1 MKSNINFNLFIKII
15 IILTKT
21 KTNRV
26 RRQIQFSKDIDPLM
40 EMDKD
45 EKKFEIFLSFHRT
58 TLLVSDLR
66 IFLPFTINLDPYLR
80 KVIKDEM
87 QNSEDSTIFRP
98 TISHNELQTRRVQ
111 NQLMRRQVGSIP

>member
-1 MKSNINFNLFIKII
+1 M
-15 IILTKT
+15 
-21 KTNRV
+21 

-80 KVIKDEM
+80 KVIKDDM
-87 QNSEDSTIFRP
+87 QNSEDSTLFKSII
-98 TISHNELQTRRVQ
+98 TQNELQNRRVQ
-111 NQLMRRQVGSIP
+111 NQLIRRQVNICFLLSINMF

>member
-1 MKSNINFNLFIKII
+1 MII
-15 IILTKT
+15 IIVIQI
-21 KTNRV
+21 NRV

-40 EMDKD
+40 DMDKD

-58 TLLVSDLR
+58 TLLVNDLR

-87 QNSEDSTIFRP
+87 QNSEDSTLFRQ
-98 TISHNELQTRRVQ
+98 TITHNELQTRRVH
-111 NQLMRRQVGSIP
+111 NQLMRRQVSSLLRKIYNSKL

>member
-1 MKSNINFNLFIKII
+1 MII
-15 IILTKT
+15 IIVIQI
-21 KTNRV
+21 NRV

-40 EMDKD
+40 DMDKD

-58 TLLVSDLR
+58 TLLVNDLR

-87 QNSEDSTIFRP
+87 QNSEDSTLFRP
-98 TISHNELQTRRVQ
+98 TITHNELQTRRVH
-111 NQLMRRQVGSIP
+111 NQLMRRQVSSLLRKIYNSKL

>member
-1 MKSNINFNLFIKII
+1 M
-15 IILTKT
+15 
-21 KTNRV
+21 
-26 RRQIQFSKDIDPLM
+26 RRQIQFSKDVDPFM

-87 QNSEDSTIFRP
+87 QNSEDTNLFRP
-98 TISHNELQTRRVQ
+98 TISQNELQTRRVH
-111 NQLMRRQVGSIP
+111 NQLIRRQVSFFFLNKIFKKKFNWLFHKCLHFTFNG

>member
-1 MKSNINFNLFIKII
+1 
-15 IILTKT
+15 
-21 KTNRV
+21 
-26 RRQIQFSKDIDPLM
+26 M

-80 KVIKDEM
+80 KIIKDEM
-87 QNSEDSTIFRP
+87 QNSEDSNIFRP
-98 TISHNELQTRRVQ
+98 TITQNELQTRRVQ
-111 NQLMRRQVGSIP
+111 NQLMRRQVSYSVLNFKNNI